1 MDVIGLYF
9 KVDQSITSLVQFLSN
24 GTAKTKLVFLYS
36 GELLNIDEQNGNTTG
51 REGSRF
57 GFTVSGSD
65 YIKSIVTPLWFDY
78 FKHSTFDF
86 ANITNG
92 SWWKNCTL
100 PILSYA
106 TATGINATFL
116 LVGQFGFTM
125 IVTGVILL
133 NMMFMCPKTLSEKDY
148 KYPKFKLFLIG
159 FAMTMPSL

>member
-1 MDVIGLYF
+1 MEIRQFVKGL
-9 KVDQSITSLVQFLSN
+9 VLALLSLGVITSRV
-24 GTAKTKLVFLYS
+24 GY
-36 GELLNIDEQNGNTTG
+36 
-51 REGSRF
+51 
-57 GFTVSGSD
+57 
-65 YIKSIVTPLWFDY
+65 YIVTPLWFDY

-100 PILSYA
+100 PVLPYA
-106 TATGINATFL
+106 TAAGINATFL

-133 NMMFMCPKTLSEKDY
+133 NMMFVCPNTLSEKDH

-159 FAMTMPSL
+159 FAMTMSSLGFNYAISGTRTPPYLQAILGNFNIPIQFFTR